1 MKIKSHSLLCILA
14 TIALSSPLSAL
25 SVNAQKAVSK
35 TWNPNLK
42 NGMYRNPVI
51 DADYSDPDVCR
62 VGNDYYMTSSSF
74 QCFPGLQI
82 LHSTDLVNWEIIG
95 AALLDDYPVL
105 PEYQG
110 TELDWR
116 KKVQHGNYV
125 WAPSIRY
132 HDGWFYIY
140 CGDPDQGLFMT
151 KTQDPRGPWEPIT
164 WVMKGKGLIDCCP
177 LWDEDG
183 KAYLSHGCA
192 GSRAGIKSVLFVAP
206 MSPDGTKVIGPSRIV
221 YDGHEDQPTIEGTKF
236 YKRNG
241 YYYIMSPAGGV
252 KYGWQVELRSKN
264 PYGPYEEYVGMAQGK
279 NKKVNGPHQGAWVDT
294 QNGEDWFL
302 HFQDKH
308 AYGRVVHLQPAKW
321 VNDWLVIGD
330 DKDGDGCG
338 DPVQQWKKPN
348 LPSSGNFQ
356 PKESDDFNS
365 VDLGLQW
372 QWNGPYS
379 QYWYFCDAKN
389 SKLRLYGVQQAEDV
403 KNLYDLPNLLLQK
416 LPTENFTATAK
427 VKFIPNRTEAY
438 KENDKV
444 LGESAGMIMQGMDYA
459 ALKFVDTKEEGVVL
473 QYVTCE
479 KAEKGK
485 AEKMVKQVTIKTG
498 KQPQPYTVKYAVDDI
513 PSSRIATQDVWLRV
527 KVHSE
532 GIANQIQAIAEWS
545 YSLDGKKFTKIGNP
559 FTVREGKW
567 IGAKLGFFQLTRYFR
582 EYFGK
587 QKNPPHCKSMQRGGL
602 IIMSNL
608 KILIFLFFC
617 RLCLCC
623 FLGRSL
629 LGRSLLGCRLS
640 CGLLGRSSLSRL
652 LAMLLLCLLLYLFNL
667 SLKTDNLLVLHLN
680 LFILILDGSKQAL
693 KLIVINIS
701 RIEVVY
707 SGDEVAKNVHIV
719 SESIER
725 T

>member
-1 MKIKSHSLLCILA
+1 MGRYQERRRLVP
-14 TIALSSPLSAL
+14 PL
-25 SVNAQKAVSK
+25 
-35 TWNPNLK
+35 
-42 NGMYRNPVI
+42 
-51 DADYSDPDVCR
+51 
-62 VGNDYYMTSSSF
+62 
-74 QCFPGLQI
+74 
-82 LHSTDLVNWEIIG
+82 
-95 AALLDDYPVL
+95 
-105 PEYQG
+105 
-110 TELDWR
+110 
-116 KKVQHGNYV
+116 
-125 WAPSIRY
+125 
-132 HDGWFYIY
+132 
-140 CGDPDQGLFMT
+140 
-151 KTQDPRGPWEPIT
+151 
-164 WVMKGKGLIDCCP
+164 
-177 LWDEDG
+177 
-183 KAYLSHGCA
+183 
-192 GSRAGIKSVLFVAP
+192 
-206 MSPDGTKVIGPSRIV
+206 
-221 YDGHEDQPTIEGTKF
+221 
-236 YKRNG
+236 
-241 YYYIMSPAGGV
+241 
-252 KYGWQVELRSKN
+252 
-264 PYGPYEEYVGMAQGK
+264 
-279 NKKVNGPHQGAWVDT
+279 
-294 QNGEDWFL
+294 
-302 HFQDKH
+302 
-308 AYGRVVHLQPAKW
+308 PAKW

-485 AEKMVKQVTIKTG
+485 AEKVVKQVAIKTS

-567 IGAKLGFFQLTRYFR
+567 IGAKLGFFNTRTA
-582 EYFGK
+582 K
-587 QKNPPHCKSMQRGGL
+587 KNDAA
-602 IIMSNL
+602 
-608 KILIFLFFC
+608 FFDVDWIH
-617 RLCLCC
+617 
-623 FLGRSL
+623 FE
-629 LGRSLLGCRLS
+629 
-640 CGLLGRSSLSRL
+640 
-652 LAMLLLCLLLYLFNL
+652 
-667 SLKTDNLLVLHLN
+667 K
-680 LFILILDGSKQAL
+680 
-693 KLIVINIS
+693 
-701 RIEVVY
+701 
-707 SGDEVAKNVHIV
+707 
-719 SESIER
+719 
-725 T
+725 

>member
-1 MKIKSHSLLCILA
+1 
-14 TIALSSPLSAL
+14 
-25 SVNAQKAVSK
+25 
-35 TWNPNLK
+35 
-42 NGMYRNPVI
+42 
-51 DADYSDPDVCR
+51 
-62 VGNDYYMTSSSF
+62 
-74 QCFPGLQI
+74 
-82 LHSTDLVNWEIIG
+82 
-95 AALLDDYPVL
+95 
-105 PEYQG
+105 
-110 TELDWR
+110 
-116 KKVQHGNYV
+116 
-125 WAPSIRY
+125 
-132 HDGWFYIY
+132 
-140 CGDPDQGLFMT
+140 
-151 KTQDPRGPWEPIT
+151 
-164 WVMKGKGLIDCCP
+164 
-177 LWDEDG
+177 
-183 KAYLSHGCA
+183 
-192 GSRAGIKSVLFVAP
+192 
-206 MSPDGTKVIGPSRIV
+206 
-221 YDGHEDQPTIEGTKF
+221 
-236 YKRNG
+236 
-241 YYYIMSPAGGV
+241 
-252 KYGWQVELRSKN
+252 
-264 PYGPYEEYVGMAQGK
+264 MAQGK

-321 VNDWLVIGD
+321 VSDWLVIGD

-416 LPTENFTATAK
+416 LPTGNFTATAK

-438 KENDKV
+438 KEKDKV
-444 LGESAGMIMQGMDYA
+444 LGESAGMIIQGMDYA

-485 AEKMVKQVTIKTG
+485 TEKVVKQVAVKTS

-567 IGAKLGFFQLTRYFR
+567 IGAKLGFFNTRTA
-582 EYFGK
+582 K
-587 QKNPPHCKSMQRGGL
+587 KNDAA
-602 IIMSNL
+602 
-608 KILIFLFFC
+608 FFDVDWIH
-617 RLCLCC
+617 
-623 FLGRSL
+623 FE
-629 LGRSLLGCRLS
+629 
-640 CGLLGRSSLSRL
+640 
-652 LAMLLLCLLLYLFNL
+652 
-667 SLKTDNLLVLHLN
+667 K
-680 LFILILDGSKQAL
+680 
-693 KLIVINIS
+693 
-701 RIEVVY
+701 
-707 SGDEVAKNVHIV
+707 
-719 SESIER
+719 
-725 T
+725 